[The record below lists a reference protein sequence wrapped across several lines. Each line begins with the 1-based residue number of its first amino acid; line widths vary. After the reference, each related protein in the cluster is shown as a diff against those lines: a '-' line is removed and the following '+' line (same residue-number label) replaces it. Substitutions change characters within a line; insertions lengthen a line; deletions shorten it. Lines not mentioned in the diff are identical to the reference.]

1 MRTWEIA
8 RWRGN
13 PETPTIIL
21 KCYLLAMPAWRTT
34 LREHLHILTSDLRR
48 SARVVTKA
56 PGFAFAA
63 LLAIVLGVASTT
75 VVFSL
80 INAVLIRSLPYGNA
94 DRLVY
99 MWTPV
104 VGATGVRPELGP
116 YYSDMAAWQRTSQS
130 FAAITALERYA
141 PLVIAEQV
149 GGAKVLAISS
159 RRLRHARS

>member
-1 MRTWEIA
+1 MATV
-8 RWRGN
+8 
-13 PETPTIIL
+13 
-21 KCYLLAMPAWRTT
+21 
-34 LREHLHILTSDLRR
+34 REHLHILASDLRR
-48 SARVVTKA
+48 SARVLSKA
-56 PGFAFAA
+56 PGFAFAS

-80 INAVLIRSLPYGNA
+80 INAVLIRSVPYGNA

-130 FAAITALERYA
+130 F
-141 PLVIAEQV
+141 
-149 GGAKVLAISS
+149 
-159 RRLRHARS
+159 